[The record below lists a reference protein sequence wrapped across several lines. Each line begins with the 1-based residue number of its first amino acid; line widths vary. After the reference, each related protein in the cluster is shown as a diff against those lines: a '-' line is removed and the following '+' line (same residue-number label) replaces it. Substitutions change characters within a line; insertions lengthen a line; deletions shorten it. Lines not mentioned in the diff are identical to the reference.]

1 MTQQYDLFAP
11 TPQKPEKGEES
22 FFQGDAREYVQLV
35 SQELARRYET
45 PPLAYVHSYGCQ
57 QNVSDGERYS
67 GLLAEMGYGFT
78 DRPEEAE
85 LILLNTCAVREN
97 AEKRVLGNI
106 GAMKHYKEHRP
117 NLIIAV
123 VGCMTQQQHIADR
136 LKKSYRHVDLVLGTN
151 AFIRLPA
158 LLFGRLAAK
167 NQRYFKGPE
176 DSENSPIIE
185 GLPVRREGTP
195 KAWVTVMYGCDN
207 FCSYC
212 IVPYVRGRERS
223 RESASVIQEVRQLV
237 SQGCRDIT
245 LLGQNV
251 NSYGKGLEEKINF
264 STLLRRLNDEVEG
277 DFRIRFM
284 TSHPR
289 DCTRELIDAI
299 ADCPKVCKHLHLPVQ
314 SGSDRVLKEMNR
326 HYTTEHYLELIQYAK
341 ERVPGISLTSDIIV
355 GFPGEAREDFEKTLE
370 LIKQVGYTSLFTFL
384 YSRRS
389 GTKAEKLPDV
399 VTAEEKSKWFQELLD
414 LQGVIGQEIMD
425 SYVGRRLRV
434 LPEGPGREEGTL
446 TSRSDGNLI
455 VEFPG
460 DPSLVGNFV
469 EVQITG
475 AMNWALKGEVVK

>member
-1 MTQQYDLFAP
+1 M
-11 TPQKPEKGEES
+11 
-22 FFQGDAREYVQLV
+22 
-35 SQELARRYET
+35 
-45 PPLAYVHSYGCQ
+45 
-57 QNVSDGERYS
+57 S
-67 GLLAEMGYGFT
+67 GA
-78 DRPEEAE
+78 
-85 LILLNTCAVREN
+85 
-97 AEKRVLGNI
+97 GN
-106 GAMKHYKEHRP
+106 GA
-117 NLIIAV
+117 
-123 VGCMTQQQHIADR
+123 
-136 LKKSYRHVDLVLGTN
+136 
-151 AFIRLPA
+151 
-158 LLFGRLAAK
+158 GRA
-167 NQRYFKGPE
+167 
-176 DSENSPIIE
+176 
-185 GLPVRREGTP
+185 
-195 KAWVTVMYGCDN
+195 
-207 FCSYC
+207 
-212 IVPYVRGRERS
+212 
-223 RESASVIQEVRQLV
+223 ASVIQEVRQLV
-237 SQGCRDIT
+237 SGCRDIT

-355 GFPGEAREDFEKTLE
+355 GFPGETREDFEQTLE
-370 LIKQVGYTSLFTFL
+370 LIKQVGYTSLFTFI

-455 VEFPG
+455 VEFSG